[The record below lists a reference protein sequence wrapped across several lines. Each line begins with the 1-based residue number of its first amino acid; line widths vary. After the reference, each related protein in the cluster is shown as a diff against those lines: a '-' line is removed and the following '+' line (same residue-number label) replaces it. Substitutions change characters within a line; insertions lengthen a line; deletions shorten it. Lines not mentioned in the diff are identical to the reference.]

1 MKGTVSENTQLPDN
15 VSDRLVVDIIRS
27 GRLQQ
32 HASFRLIILIS
43 CRGDIIV

>member
-1 MKGTVSENTQLPDN
+1 MKGTVFENTQLPDN

-32 HASFRLIILIS
+32 HASLRLIILIR
-43 CRGDIIV
+43 CRGDISV